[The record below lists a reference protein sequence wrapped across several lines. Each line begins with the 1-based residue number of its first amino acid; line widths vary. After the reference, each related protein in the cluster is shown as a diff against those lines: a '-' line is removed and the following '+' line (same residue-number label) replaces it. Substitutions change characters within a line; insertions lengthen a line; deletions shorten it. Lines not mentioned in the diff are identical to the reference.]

1 MATPGIRCLGA
12 WTRRRGEAIGDVGEN
27 MGKTA
32 GKWKIF
38 GFCRNPLGFT
48 LDISGSY
55 ILKNVDVLK
64 IKGPDNPTCYQLL

>member
-1 MATPGIRCLGA
+1 
-12 WTRRRGEAIGDVGEN
+12 

-55 ILKNVDVLK
+55 ILKDVDVLK
-64 IKGPDNPTCYQLL
+64 VKNKDFLKEDMI